1 MHRFWTLYPHLS
13 VIVDF
18 LTIFP
23 VKLTFL
29 CRRGTI
35 FSKIEHAH
43 DRHSPEETLALLGY
57 MADHNRQHAQEL
69 HELAHSVDGEAA
81 QLLHEAVVDLTVSSE
96 KLAEALRILK
106 GEE

>member
-1 MHRFWTLYPHLS
+1 MS

-23 VKLTFL
+23 VKLTFP
-29 CRRGTI
+29 CR
-35 FSKIEHAH
+35 HAH

>member
-1 MHRFWTLYPHLS
+1 MKRLHHH
-13 VIVDF
+13 DH
-18 LTIFP
+18 
-23 VKLTFL
+23 
-29 CRRGTI
+29 
-35 FSKIEHAH
+35 EHAH

-96 KLAEALRILK
+96 KLAEALSILK

>member
-1 MHRFWTLYPHLS
+1 MKRLHHH
-13 VIVDF
+13 DH
-18 LTIFP
+18 
-23 VKLTFL
+23 
-29 CRRGTI
+29 
-35 FSKIEHAH
+35 EHAH

-57 MADHNRQHAQEL
+57 MSDHNRQHAQEL

>member
-1 MHRFWTLYPHLS
+1 MS

-23 VKLTFL
+23 VKLTFP

-35 FSKIEHAH
+35 FSTMKRLHHHDHEHAH

>member
-1 MHRFWTLYPHLS
+1 MKRLHHH
-13 VIVDF
+13 DH
-18 LTIFP
+18 
-23 VKLTFL
+23 
-29 CRRGTI
+29 
-35 FSKIEHAH
+35 EHAH

-81 QLLHEAVVDLTVSSE
+81 QLLHEAVGHIQGRYVE
-96 KLAEALRILK
+96 AEPPELAEALRILK

>member
-1 MHRFWTLYPHLS
+1 MS

-23 VKLTFL
+23 VKLTFP

-35 FSKIEHAH
+35 FSKI
-43 DRHSPEETLALLGY
+43 RHSPEETLALLGY